1 MPNERK
7 ETRRRNTNAASCDEM
22 KEKSM
27 KKKERERKQRQAN
40 DERPIQTEELTF
52 ETSTTHDV
60 AHHQRGFSMSLLDD
74 DDGDVFLQC
83 SFYRDFINYFS
94 HPHTQL
100 MAVF

>member
-74 DDGDVFLQC
+74 DDCDVFLQC
-83 SFYRDFINYFS
+83 FFTEISSTIS
-94 HPHTQL
+94 LTHTHN
-100 MAVF
+100 